1 MIEVVGHD
9 HYSDLRYHSSQ
20 NVCDLADTDV
30 KFDFHNILIAPGITP
45 IDSSNPGVTMFEID
59 ENLLPK
65 NLRMEFLNL
74 GATIGNESFTPA
86 DADWWSVDFASAF
99 NLTMLD
105 PSSLAT
111 FRKFLEAPENEEF
124 TVNYLVSKLGFDPSD
139 PTQF

>member
-1 MIEVVGHD
+1 
-9 HYSDLRYHSSQ
+9 
-20 NVCDLADTDV
+20 
-30 KFDFHNILIAPGITP
+30 
-45 IDSSNPGVTMFEID
+45 
-59 ENLLPK
+59 
-65 NLRMEFLNL
+65 MEFLNL
-74 GATIGNESFTPA
+74 NATIGNESFTPA